1 MNKPFIILILSIFS
15 VIILSVVQV
24 VLSTRLSTRGVDLA
38 NIQSDLEMT
47 KKENS
52 ILSEKLLAVS
62 SFDHIASQAAELGFV
77 AKYDEYHVSSSFP
90 VALRP

>member
-1 MNKPFIILILSIFS
+1 MNKPFIILTLAIFS
-15 VIILSVVQV
+15 VIVLSVVQV

-38 NIQSDLEMT
+38 NIQTDLEMT

-62 SFDHIASQAAELGFV
+62 SFDHIASSAAELGFV
-77 AKYDEYHVSSSFP
+77 AKHDEYHVSSSFP